1 MFVST
6 APTQVFTQRHT
17 PMTHTTVAATDEAV
31 LMSRHLAG
39 DNDAFLELFARLNH
53 KLYVYSLKLL
63 GDTEQAEDVTQEVW
77 EKLIML
83 RCEPLD
89 LINPIGYILKMAR
102 NLCLTQIKNRK
113 RLSHFSTMEEGR
125 HPAANEYDRSEL
137 EEIVLAALDSLPVE
151 YREVLILNVYC
162 GYSLAEIAEMLEKST
177 DAIWKRAS
185 RARDKLR
192 TAVLSMPDFQQQA
205 ANGIEL

>member
-1 MFVST
+1 
-6 APTQVFTQRHT
+6 
-17 PMTHTTVAATDEAV
+17 MTHTPVAATDEAV

-39 DNDAFLELFARLNH
+39 DNDAFLELFTRLNH

-63 GDTEQAEDVTQEVW
+63 GDPDQAEDVTQEVW

-83 RCEPLD
+83 RQEPLD
-89 LINPIGYILKMAR
+89 LLNPVGYILKIVR
-102 NLCLTQIKNRK
+102 NLCLNHIKNRK
-113 RLSHFSTMEEGR
+113 RLSHFSTMEESR
-125 HPAANEYDRSEL
+125 HPAAKESDRTAL
-137 EEIVLAALDSLPVE
+137 EEIVLTALDSLPVE

-162 GYSLAEIAEMLEKST
+162 GYTLAEIAQMLEKST

-192 TAVLSMPDFQQQA
+192 SAVLAMPDFQMQTTP
-205 ANGIEL
+205 GLET